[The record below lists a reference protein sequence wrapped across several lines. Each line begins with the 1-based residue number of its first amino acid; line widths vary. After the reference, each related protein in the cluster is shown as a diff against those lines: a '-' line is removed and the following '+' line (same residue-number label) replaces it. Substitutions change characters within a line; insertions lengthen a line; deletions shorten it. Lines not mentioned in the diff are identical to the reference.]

1 LTWQT
6 RTVDI
11 EVVLKSVGFIEEARI
26 IVIIQRIVVADK
38 RELYT
43 KFSFILSKL

>member
-1 LTWQT
+1 M
-6 RTVDI
+6 DI
-11 EVVLKSVGFIEEARI
+11 EVVLKSIGFIEEVRI
-26 IVIIQRIVVADK
+26 IIIIQRIVVANK